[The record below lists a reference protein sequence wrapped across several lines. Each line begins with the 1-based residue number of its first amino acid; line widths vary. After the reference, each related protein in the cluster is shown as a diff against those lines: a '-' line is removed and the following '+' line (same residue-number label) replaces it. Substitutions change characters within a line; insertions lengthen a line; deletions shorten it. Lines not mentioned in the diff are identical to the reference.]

1 MKNTNLI
8 LNEEQEKKLVEYALD
23 RVESLKEDNA
33 ARISSDLHSWDVYLN
48 DRKDRDAIDSIYSQS
63 NVSVPLTS
71 LVVDHF
77 LARAED
83 EITGTSPYFEFKP
96 QGLSDV
102 KSAEAFN
109 RYFHWKLEDKGR
121 IRERLE
127 ESFLHIFL
135 QRSAI
140 FKSVYEERKSVWYDM
155 ERSALF
161 DNETQEFVDILDKGP
176 VIEGDAPMFPEINP
190 ETGEMENRL
199 EADPS
204 FSVTPGKHEFK
215 PYPQG
220 VPTEQIKYKGP
231 RSVVVDSDRFLAPS
245 SVEHLEYADFIGE
258 VYDKDINWCR
268 EIFYERDW
276 YSFSDYEEAVSKDA
290 NPRTKS
296 KKNEESKDSKTWDK
310 EKTPMVP
317 IVECWIS
324 KDVLGTGQPQD
335 FCVFIDTEL
344 KKALFYEYTA
354 KLTPDNKPPYVTVA
368 IGKMNNKWWGP
379 SLPEKIR
386 TYQEYI
392 DKQFNSESY
401 RNELSANPIIGVNP
415 QAVEDEPE
423 DVELHAGKLFQLK
436 DQYSMDDFLSFSALP
451 NLDNKTQELIDFVFG
466 MVQLWLGV
474 SNMAQGD
481 YQALSP
487 ANTATGVEATLN
499 EASKIGR
506 RWMRRIVRGF
516 EEHLAKLIKVSMA
529 TMDEA
534 EVYEYMEGDVSAFAE
549 MTPEMIAELEMN
561 CKVILSQD
569 QGQRA
574 IEKANLAL
582 QVQERF
588 LQHPPEIR
596 PFSRPMFKRI
606 LDALGYENTEEL
618 LPEAAP
624 ADPKSE
630 AEIMKLMADAQGTGG
645 GGGEGQ
651 APEAGDQ
658 IAAQVQGMGNSNPQ
672 GENQYQQQQ
681 TG

>member
-1 MKNTNLI
+1 MKNTNLV
-8 LNEEQEKKLVEYALD
+8 LNEEQEEQLVEYALD
-23 RVESLKEDNA
+23 RVESLKADNSL
-33 ARISSDLHSWDVYLN
+33 RIGSDKLSWKTYEN
-48 DRKDRDAIDSIYSQS
+48 DRFDRDSLDGIYSQS

-96 QGLSDV
+96 QGVSDAAA
-102 KSAEAFN
+102 AEEFN

-127 ESFLHIFL
+127 ESFLHIFI
-135 QRSAI
+135 QRAAI
-140 FKSVYEERKSVWYDM
+140 FKSVYEERKSTWYDM

-161 DNETQEFVDILDKGP
+161 DNETQEFVELLEQGP
-176 VIEGDAPMFPEINP
+176 VIEGATAMFPEVNP
-190 ETGEMENRL
+190 ETGETESRL

-204 FSVTPGKHEFK
+204 FVVRPGQHEFV
-215 PYPQG
+215 PFPEG
-220 VPTEQIKYKGP
+220 VPTQQIKYKGP

-245 SVEHLEYADFIGE
+245 SVEHLEYADFIAE
-258 VYDKDINWCR
+258 LYDKDLRWCEETFVNR
-268 EIFYERDW
+268 EW
-276 YSFSDYEEAVSKDA
+276 YSFQDYAEAVKKDA

-296 KKNEESKDSKTWDK
+296 EKNEDSKDDKKWDQNK
-310 EKTPMVP
+310 VPMVP
-317 IVECWIS
+317 IVECWVT
-324 KDVLGTGQPQD
+324 KDILGTGEPQD
-335 FCVFIDTEL
+335 FCVFIDTEI
-344 KKALFYEYTA
+344 KKAIFYEYTA
-354 KLTPDNKPPYVTVA
+354 KLTPDNQHPYVAVA
-368 IGKMNNKWWGP
+368 IGKMKNRWWGP

-487 ANTATGVEATLN
+487 ASTATGVEATLN

-516 EEHLAKLIKVSMA
+516 EEHLAKLIKLSMA

-534 EVYEYMEGDVSAFAE
+534 EIYEYMEGDVTAFAE
-549 MTPEMIAELEMN
+549 MTPEKIENLEMN

-574 IEKANLAL
+574 IEKENLAL

-630 AEIMKLMADAQGTGG
+630 AEIMKLMADAQGAGQGG
-645 GGGEGQ
+645 GQ

-672 GENQYQQQQ
+672 GQNQYQQQI
-681 TG
+681 G

>member
-1 MKNTNLI
+1 MKDTNLT
-8 LNEEQEKKLVEYALD
+8 LTEKQEKDLVEYALD
-23 RVESLKEDNA
+23 RVEKLKEDNKI
-33 ARISSDLHSWDVYLN
+33 RIESDKLSWKTYLN
-48 DRKDRDAIDSIYSQS
+48 NRDDRHDFDSIYANS
-63 NVSVPLTS
+63 NTPVPLTS

-96 QGLSDV
+96 QGISDTQM
-102 KSAEAFN
+102 AEEFN
-109 RYFHWKLEDKGR
+109 RFFQWKIETKGR

-127 ESFLHIFL
+127 ESYLHIFL

-140 FKSVYEERKSVWYDM
+140 FKSVYEERRSVWYDK
-155 ERSALF
+155 ERNALF
-161 DNETQEFVDILDKGP
+161 DNASQEFVDLLDHGP
-176 VIEGDAPMFPEINP
+176 VVEGQDGVIPEMNP
-190 ETGEMENRL
+190 ETGEMEARL

-204 FSVTPGKHEFK
+204 FTLVPGQHEFK
-215 PYPQG
+215 QFPQG

-231 RSVVVDSDRFLAPS
+231 RSVVVDTDRFLAPS
-245 SVEHLEYADFIGE
+245 SVEHLEYADFIAE
-258 VYDKDINWCR
+258 LYDKDARWCEEMFLNR
-268 EIFYERDW
+268 EWLTYEDW
-276 YSFSDYEEAVSKDA
+276 MTGIKKDS
-290 NPRTKS
+290 NPRTDS
-296 KKNEESKDSKTWDK
+296 EKNKDSKENRDYHK
-310 EKTPMVP
+310 EKMPMVP
-317 IVECWIS
+317 IVECWITR
-324 KDVLGTGQPQD
+324 DVLGTGFPQE
-335 FCVFIDTEL
+335 FCVFVDVDQ
-344 KKALFYEYTA
+344 KKALYYEYTA
-354 KLTPDNKPPYVTVA
+354 KLTPDNQPPYTTVA
-368 IGKMNNKWWGP
+368 IGKMKNRWWGP
-379 SLPEKIR
+379 SLPERIR
-386 TYQEYI
+386 VYQEYV

-401 RNELSANPIIGVNP
+401 RNELSANPIVGVNP

-423 DVELHAGKLFQLK
+423 DVELHAGKLFELK
-436 DQYSMDDFLSFSALP
+436 DQYSMDDFISFSAMP

-516 EEHLAKLIKVSMA
+516 EEHLAKLIKVAIA

-534 EVYEYMEGDVSAFAE
+534 EVYEYMEGEVTSFAE
-549 MTPEMIAELEMN
+549 MTPERVANLEMD

-588 LQHPPEIR
+588 LEHPPEIR

-606 LDALGYENTEEL
+606 LDALGYENTDEL

-624 ADPKSE
+624 ADPRSE
-630 AEIMKLMADAQGTGG
+630 GEIMKLMADAQGASQGAQ
-645 GGGEGQ
+645 GE
-651 APEAGDQ
+651 APEAGDAISAQ
-658 IAAQVQGMGNSNPQ
+658 IQGMGNSNPQ
-672 GENQYQQQQ
+672 GQNQYQQGVQQ
-681 TG
+681 